1 MGRVA
6 AAAGGG
12 GETGVVLNVSADPR
26 TGGESA
32 VVGRAT
38 KVFVTGGAART
49 AALTCAG
56 VGVDVV
62 VVVGVGTAAGTRG
75 AAGGGT

>member
-12 GETGVVLNVSADPR
+12 GETGVALNVSADPR

-62 VVVGVGTAAGTRG
+62 VVGVGTAAGTRA